1 MRVGSFDLVPVT
13 SAGAAG
19 ERRARRIERPA
30 KQRGGAA
37 RSRRARRPE
46 VPWIDP
52 AVVALSCQ
60 RPDGEWRY
68 CPWMTAG
75 REDLY

>member
-1 MRVGSFDLVPVT
+1 M
-13 SAGAAG
+13 
-19 ERRARRIERPA
+19 ERPA
-30 KQRGGAA
+30 KQRGAAA

-60 RPDGEWRY
+60 RHDGEWRY

>member
-1 MRVGSFDLVPVT
+1 MDLLPVT
-13 SAGAAG
+13 PAGAAG
-19 ERRARRIERPA
+19 EGTARPRPRHARPAAPSAKRRRRAER
-30 KQRGGAA
+30 
-37 RSRRARRPE
+37 
-46 VPWIDP
+46 PWIDP

-60 RPDGEWRY
+60 RPDGEWRF